1 MNKEINKKTFLKKDE
16 DSDPYDLN
24 AFIIKNKNRNKALQ
38 KLLNNMTKANNSDIE
53 TRDMQGR
60 ILKNPSPNQTMGKLM
75 FPN

>member
-60 ILKNPSPNQTMGKLM
+60 ILKKPQPKSNDGQVDVS
-75 FPN
+75 